1 MPAGCSSTPSAS
13 RRSAASSPRS
23 IRACAPTCC
32 SPQRSCTTS
41 AGRASSGGRR
51 SSPRP
56 TRGACS
62 ATSTSGSGCSRRSA
76 LPPTCCTRSPATT
89 TSARR
94 AQPRQPSSTTRT
106 SSTRSRRRGR
116 CPTSLAALLALG
128 ASLSWGVGDFLGGVK
143 ARVMPSLLVMA
154 ASQPFGL
161 AALGIAVAV
170 RGTGIPGDEVA
181 WAALAAVLGTIGLFA
196 FYRGMAAGAISVV
209 APGAA
214 VSGDQVHGLQAI
226 GFVAAVGGS
235 VAASLELRPERAQ
248 VAAGV
253 GWAAV
258 AMLAFGAYYIPM
270 HAASTQD
277 WLWPAFLFRC
287 TSVTI
292 VVSLALARDLRPTGL
307 RAHWPAL
314 VAIGFLDTGGNALF
328 AAASSR
334 HGLLSVV
341 SVLASLY
348 PVVTV
353 LLARLMLGERVQR
366 TQDAGVLLVLVG

>member
-1 MPAGCSSTPSAS
+1 
-13 RRSAASSPRS
+13 
-23 IRACAPTCC
+23 
-32 SPQRSCTTS
+32 
-41 AGRASSGGRR
+41 
-51 SSPRP
+51 
-56 TRGACS
+56 
-62 ATSTSGSGCSRRSA
+62 
-76 LPPTCCTRSPATT
+76 
-89 TSARR
+89 
-94 AQPRQPSSTTRT
+94 
-106 SSTRSRRRGR
+106 
-116 CPTSLAALLALG
+116 LAALLALG

-143 ARVMPSLLVMA
+143 ARVLPSLLVMA

-170 RGTGIPGDEVA
+170 RGTGIPSDEVA

-209 APGAA
+209 APIAAVSAGVPVIWGVA
-214 VSGDQVHGLQAI
+214 VSGDHVHGLQAI

-248 VAAGV
+248 IAAGV
-253 GWAAV
+253 GWAV
-258 AMLAFGAYYIPM
+258 LAMLAFGAYYIPM

-292 VVSLALARDLRPTGL
+292 VVSLSLARGLRPTGL
-307 RAHWPAL
+307 RAHWPGL
-314 VAIGFLDTGGNALF
+314 VAIGFLDTSGNALF

-353 LLARLMLGERVQR
+353 LLARLVLGERVQR
-366 TQDAGVLLVLVG
+366 TQDAGVLLVLVGVVLITAGG